1 MNKEE
6 FSVYKY
12 IIDVLTKINLY
23 KMHQAFGDDKDY
35 LGEIVDNSRELL
47 DNFPKLDVLNPYANI
62 GLEIR
67 LILKC
72 EDKYLLQKD
81 SKNKLN
87 LIKIKPALEGSIDK
101 SVVEYIKTFYED
113 FDEKDLKL
121 KTFINLLEFMDEE
134 SKSKIT
140 KPIYS
145 VVYEA
150 NLEKAKINRT
160 KMKKYFINLY
170 EINDDLNQIDK
181 RILEEN

>member
-12 IIDVLTKINLY
+12 VIDVLTKINLY

-72 EDKYLLQKD
+72 EDKYLNG
-81 SKNKLN
+81 NK
-87 LIKIKPALEGSIDK
+87 IFS
-101 SVVEYIKTFYED
+101 SC
-113 FDEKDLKL
+113 FD
-121 KTFINLLEFMDEE
+121 
-134 SKSKIT
+134 
-140 KPIYS
+140 
-145 VVYEA
+145 
-150 NLEKAKINRT
+150 
-160 KMKKYFINLY
+160 
-170 EINDDLNQIDK
+170 
-181 RILEEN
+181 